1 VRTDDTGPTRLTPV
15 DIVFL
20 SEVEVRAILVHLA
33 GHEDRMISDAVV
45 EATQRVLERTR
56 SQG

>member
-1 VRTDDTGPTRLTPV
+1 MNEPDITPCRLTPV

-33 GHEDRMISDAVV
+33 GHEDPVVSDAVV
-45 EATQRVLERTR
+45 EATRKVLERTR
-56 SQG
+56 